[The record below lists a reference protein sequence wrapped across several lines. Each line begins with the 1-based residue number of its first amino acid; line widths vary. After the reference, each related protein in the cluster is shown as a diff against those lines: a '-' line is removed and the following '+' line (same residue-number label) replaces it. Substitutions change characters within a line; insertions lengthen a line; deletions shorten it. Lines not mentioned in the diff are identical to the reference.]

1 MAQYIR
7 LYLVPING
15 VQQVIDV
22 DSSVL
27 IRSNN
32 QFVSPQVAASVD
44 LIMAPVQ
51 TMLTPFADAATALML
66 TLTGYQNVRVCWR
79 EPVNS
84 DDNPSNQIV
93 TAPDPTGG
101 QCVCGIT
108 CAGTQISYVPVLNV
122 Y

>member
-51 TMLTPFADAATALML
+51 TMFTPFADAATALML

-79 EPVNS
+79 E
-84 DDNPSNQIV
+84 
-93 TAPDPTGG
+93 
-101 QCVCGIT
+101 
-108 CAGTQISYVPVLNV
+108 
-122 Y
+122 